1 MIENINKIYQL
12 LVNNGYSLNNKNAI
26 RKNSNV
32 ILPDAI
38 KNHIARVLNDID
50 LAATINDSNV
60 AEVYNGIVNK
70 FKSAMS
76 EVESNDA
83 EKTVVDI
90 MKFLPDRYTI
100 MNRNIHNFFKEN
112 IVYARDENGT
122 VLTLSRKG
130 NKGNVWRIVNDLLA
144 GIMMHHDLAGFTKL
158 HNNTMQSPMR
168 GSTYMVCNGDGS
180 SFGVRDWSGVVDIAV
195 AKAKRFVDENT
206 DTHQMPPDNAIK
218 FLKTARTLD
227 PREDPTIL
235 PIVGATCDP
244 KAVGGFIA
252 TQWERE
258 SDLCVQMPET
268 ITNDETKP
276 AFCYIDLNSFSN
288 GATPEFDG
296 FMTSIDSAVREVFMA
311 CIYASVFDK
320 AHHSLVTWLHGEGS
334 NGKSQF
340 FSAINEY
347 FGGTLVG
354 SMSTKSLAGDFGLE
368 GLIGKRLII
377 WGDCQNGNALSTNEV
392 HGITGGDFMS
402 VNRKNKPII
411 DYKFNS
417 VLFIGANKP
426 PEIKMNAVNE
436 TRRVLYVPMHDPDV
450 EVMRKYCEYDAKTG
464 EILRQSTGQPIFK
477 SYDLKAKLVAE
488 MPHIMYKCK
497 EMFFKYCKAPYNQM
511 TVPPEAFE
519 LMVNKCEGGQ
529 NLVFNDFI
537 STRVTVTGD
546 KNDYITAKDFNSE
559 YLAHVYGD
567 NARNLIQK
575 YNYELSDLKRFLTTA
590 FNKIDFERKYLA
602 GNKVSCYTGLKFGV
616 ADTKEV
622 KIVGFNNEDE
632 NNDWC

>member
-1 MIENINKIYQL
+1 MQNTINTLYSL
-12 LVNNGYSLNNKNAI
+12 FVNDGYSLNAKNII
-26 RKNSNV
+26 RKNTKV
-32 ILPDAI
+32 VLPDAL
-38 KNHIARVLNDID
+38 KQHIAVTFGNID
-50 LAATINDSNV
+50 LAATINDTNLV
-60 AEVYNGIVNK
+60 EIYNGVVSK
-70 FKSAMS
+70 FKTAVSVA
-76 EVESNDA
+76 SNDT
-83 EKTVVDI
+83 EKEVIDI
-90 MKFLPDRYTI
+90 MKFLPDRYAI
-100 MNRNIHNFFKEN
+100 MNRNLFNFFKDN

-122 VLTLSRKG
+122 VITLARKG
-130 NKGNVWRIVNDLLA
+130 DKGNVWRIVNDLIS
-144 GIMMHHDLAGFTKL
+144 GIMMHHDLNGFTKL
-158 HNNTMQSPMR
+158 HTNMMQSPLR
-168 GSTYMVCNGDGS
+168 GQTFMVCNGDGS
-180 SFGVRDWSGVVDIAV
+180 SFGVRDWAGVIDIAV
-195 AKAKRFVDENT
+195 AKAKKWLEENSE
-206 DTHQMPPDNAIK
+206 THQMPTDSYIK
-218 FLKTARTLD
+218 FMKTARTLD
-227 PREDPTIL
+227 PTEDPTIL
-235 PIVGATCDP
+235 PTVGVTCTPKTAT
-244 KAVGGFIA
+244 GYIA

-258 SDLCVQMPET
+258 AELCVQMPET
-268 ITNDETKP
+268 ITNNPEIP
-276 AFCYIDLNSFSN
+276 AFCYIDLDELTD
-288 GATPEFDG
+288 GPTPEFDG
-296 FMTSIDSAVREVFMA
+296 FMTSVEDVVRGPFMA
-311 CIYASVFDK
+311 CIYASIFDK

-354 SMSTKSLAGDFGLE
+354 SMSTKSLSGDFGLE

-450 EVMRKYCEYDAKTG
+450 EVMRKYCEYDEKTG
-464 EILRQSTGQPIFK
+464 VILRQSTGQPIFK
-477 SYDLKAKLVAE
+477 SYDLKGKLVKE

-497 EMFFKYCKAPYNQM
+497 EMFFKYCKAPYNQI

-537 STRVTVTGD
+537 ASRITVTGN

-590 FNKIDFERKYLA
+590 FDKIDFERKYLA
-602 GNKVSCYTGLKFGV
+602 GTKVSCYTGLKFGV
-616 ADTKEV
+616 AETKPT
-622 KIVGFNNEDE
+622 KIVGFSDE
-632 NNDWC
+632 VQDAEWC